1 MYEDELNDLLDY
13 LDAINDAQRGL
24 LDAIND
30 QKEACN
36 A

>member
-13 LDAINDAQRGL
+13 IEQLNDFQRDL

-30 QKEACN
+30 QKEATN

>member
-13 LDAINDAQRGL
+13 LEQLNDFQRDL
-24 LDAIND
+24 LDSITDA
-30 QKEACN
+30 KEAVN